1 MTLDSAAVTFRLE
14 DLLSNLTVYKNSE
27 KELFSVI
34 KVLEELNKERKRM
47 QKTVEGRKNFRGV
60 LEKIDIEKILENIQ
74 EKINISGDKR
84 LVESLRKNGKS

>member
-1 MTLDSAAVTFRLE
+1 MTLDPAAATIRLE

-27 KELFSVI
+27 KELFSII

-47 QKTVEGRKNFRGV
+47 QKTIDGRKNFREV

-84 LVESLRKNGKS
+84 LVESLRKNGKG